1 MVDSRIDQW
10 KSERW
15 TSGKKVKIKLKHF
28 FKLLFILYFMMT
40 IVMLKMII
48 KLISDYLSS
57 DLFLLDDV
65 RFVSEDVDAWK
76 IKDHLLGS

>member
-1 MVDSRIDQW
+1 
-10 KSERW
+10 
-15 TSGKKVKIKLKHF
+15 
-28 FKLLFILYFMMT
+28 MMT

-65 RFVSEDVDAWK
+65 RFVSEDVDA
-76 IKDHLLGS
+76 